1 MLRIPFFEDKIPR
14 VEAGDGSGLHNIEG
28 VVFME
33 DLPVAVHHHG
43 YGLRDHRGVADSL
56 SRELLDSSTDVL
68 VEDIEEAYIGEPVF
82 LGQGRH
88 FLYGSS
94 FEVI

>member
-1 MLRIPFFEDKIPR
+1 MLVGVSSLTGCDQAPSISLVSGSEMLGIPFFEDKIPR

-43 YGLRDHRGVADSL
+43 YGLRDHRGVANSL
-56 SRELLDSSTDVL
+56 S
-68 VEDIEEAYIGEPVF
+68 
-82 LGQGRH
+82 
-88 FLYGSS
+88 
-94 FEVI
+94 